1 MVAYIFQRLL
11 EEGGPSGKNVLD
23 ARDWFRGKA
32 VRARPQQILRGSD
45 PKQHTLPRFKRI
57 LRQGRFE
64 WGRMLTFQYDP
75 KTKDKLPYYDKFPL
89 VFVIGV
95 ERDSFLGLNMHY
107 LPPVLRARMMD
118 GLWDYVP
125 LQEGEE
131 LKETDKLQMMR
142 PYQMLQRIR
151 KLRWYKPCIKRYL
164 NNHVQSRFVTV
175 YPEEWNIALFL
186 PMVTK
191 TFIGA
196 SQNQVWRES
205 RQIVRGQKI

>member
-23 ARDWFRGKA
+23 ARDWFRGTA
-32 VRARPQQILRGSD
+32 ERARPAQILRGSD
-45 PKQHTLPRFKRI
+45 PEQHALPRFKRV

-89 VFVIGV
+89 VFIIDV
-95 ERDSFLGLNMHY
+95 ERNGFLGLNMHY
-107 LPPVLRARMMD
+107 LPPILRARMMD

-125 LQEGEE
+125 LQEGEK
-131 LKETDKLQMMR
+131 LKETDKLQMVQ
-142 PYQMLQRIR
+142 PYRLLQRIR

-175 YPEEWNIALFL
+175 YPEEWNMALFL
-186 PMVTK
+186 PMQTK

>member
-23 ARDWFRGKA
+23 ARDWFRGNTT
-32 VRARPQQILRGSD
+32 RARPQQILRGND
-45 PKQHTLPRFKRI
+45 PKQHALPRFKRV

-64 WGRMLTFQYDP
+64 WGRMIMFQYDP
-75 KTKDKLPYYDKFPL
+75 KTKDTLPYYDKFPL
-89 VFVIGV
+89 IFIIEVT
-95 ERDSFLGLNMHY
+95 RDGFMGLNMHY
-107 LPPVLRARMMD
+107 LPPILRARMMD

-125 LQEGEE
+125 LQEGEK
-131 LKETDKLQMMR
+131 LKETDKLQMMQ
-142 PYQMLQRIR
+142 PYRLLQRIR

-175 YPEEWNIALFL
+175 YPEEWNMALFL
-186 PMVTK
+186 PMQTK

-205 RQIVRGQKI
+205 RQIVRGQRI